1 MRVDEKC
8 YVYAELPA
16 TPGLENRVALGF
28 IAHMD
33 TSPDFSGEN
42 VKPQIL
48 PDYDGGDVAL
58 GTSGRVLSPSVFPHL
73 KKLAGR
79 TLITTDG
86 TSLLGADD
94 KAGLAEIMTMV

>member
-1 MRVDEKC
+1 MRAYERLLQYVTLNTRSDEQTGTHPSTASQFDLARLLAKELSALGCQKVRVDEKC

-28 IAHMD
+28 IAHID

-48 PDYDGGDVAL
+48 PDY
-58 GTSGRVLSPSVFPHL
+58 RRE
-73 KKLAGR
+73 K
-79 TLITTDG
+79 
-86 TSLLGADD
+86 
-94 KAGLAEIMTMV
+94 